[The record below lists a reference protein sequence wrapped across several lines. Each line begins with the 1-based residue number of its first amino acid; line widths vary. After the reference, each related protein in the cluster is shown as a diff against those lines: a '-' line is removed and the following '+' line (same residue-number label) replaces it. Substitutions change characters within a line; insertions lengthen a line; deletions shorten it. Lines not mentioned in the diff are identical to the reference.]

1 MAAMFPGKKHR
12 YESKLRYELC
22 KSVGLDWKKFPLG
35 AYDVDG
41 TAIEQHVPVSGS
53 LSSSFSASTSAAFP
67 GDADSGSCSAS
78 VSPSPSSVVAASPDI
93 ELPVLD
99 DSNHYPSDVRRMI
112 HEYGEAYR
120 ERSRLHYKMIS
131 VGEGNS
137 PENMDIRR
145 NLLVRIKA
153 LSARMDV
160 LFIAKDNYLRSRVL
174 PDAGALWPPEKSAS
188 PLVEAAPLPDD
199 PVELRRLKKN
209 LQTYNVKDNNLLLYQ
224 SVSIQMEKHPMPQGP
239 KRVGIEKRI
248 RGRLRMIEA
257 IDYKLVEHAG

>member
-153 LSARMDV
+153 LSARMMFS
-160 LFIAKDNYLRSRVL
+160 LL
-174 PDAGALWPPEKSAS
+174 PRTTICVAGSFRM
-188 PLVEAAPLPDD
+188 LV
-199 PVELRRLKKN
+199 RCGRLKN
-209 LQTYNVKDNNLLLYQ
+209 QLLLWW
-224 SVSIQMEKHPMPQGP
+224 
-239 KRVGIEKRI
+239 KRRPC
-248 RGRLRMIEA
+248 RMIRWSF
-257 IDYKLVEHAG
+257 GG